1 MTMVGN
7 GGSLGG
13 DARYSQHFVVRILAV
28 AGLLLAIAFGG
39 LGVWTAKSTGDTL
52 KAEIHAE
59 IASVGHLAA
68 DGAQNWLEGRLFLVR
83 GLTEDVNAAS
93 DDRIPALVSRK
104 LLSSSFSEVYFGRE
118 SDGGF
123 ISNNPNPPPAG
134 YDPRKRPW
142 YGAAVKAG
150 GVTFSAPYVDVTTK
164 KLVISVGNPIMENGK
179 LRGVAAADIPLDAL
193 QGFLAGIGLGGKGY
207 VFLVDGSGQ
216 MLVHPDADKVLKPSG
231 FDPKRQP
238 DEDAGD
244 AIVKFYP
251 ITGVSGVEWYVG
263 VAMDRAKV
271 LAPLH
276 TQIWV
281 TGFAVVLALVV
292 ALALL
297 GALLMRLVSRPVTRM
312 TAAMT
317 ALSQGRLDVEIP
329 GVDRR
334 DELGAMAGA
343 LAVFKDNAEKI
354 AHLQAEQEEM
364 RKAAEKHR
372 HELLAQLAASF
383 EAEVAGL
390 LKSVKAAAHDMGDE
404 AKRLGEAMRLA
415 RSGSDAVKGSTD
427 QTSANVQTVAAAAE
441 ELSVSID
448 QISAR
453 VGESAE
459 IAARTASDAEGACRS
474 IERLAAQTANV
485 GNIVN
490 LITDI
495 ASQTNLLALNA
506 TIEAARA
513 GDMGKG
519 FAVVAGEVKTLAN
532 QTAKATD
539 EINSQIGAIQDA
551 TEGVVAEIRAIADIA
566 QKAQELAASISAT
579 VEEQGVATRE
589 IAQNVN
595 RAAAGAQQAA
605 DEIEDVGAAVVSA
618 AERSTGVQGA
628 AEKLVAEF
636 ARLDRQVAKFLEGVR
651 AA

>member
-1 MTMVGN
+1 MTEVDSGSSLRGN
-7 GGSLGG
+7 
-13 DARYSQHFVVRILAV
+13 ARYSQHFVVRLLLV
-28 AGLLLAIAFGG
+28 AGVLLALAFGG
-39 LGVWTAKSTGDTL
+39 LGLWTVKSTGDTL
-52 KAEIHAE
+52 KAEIHAK

-83 GLTEDVNAAS
+83 GLTEDVSAAP
-93 DDRIPALVSRK
+93 DDRIQALVSRK
-104 LLSSSFSEVYFGRE
+104 LLSSSFSEVYFGRD

-123 ISNNPNPPPAG
+123 ISNNPNPPPQG

-150 GVTFSAPYVDVTTK
+150 GITFSAPYVDVTTK
-164 KLVISVGNPIMENGK
+164 KLVISVGNPVYANGN
-179 LRGVAAADIPLDAL
+179 LRGVTAADIPLDAL
-193 QGFLAGIGLGGKGY
+193 QGFLAGIDLGGKGH
-207 VFLVDGSGQ
+207 VFLVDGAGT
-216 MLVHPDADKVLKPSG
+216 MLVDPDAAKVLKPSG

-238 DEDAGD
+238 DENAGS

-251 ITGVSGVEWYVG
+251 ITGVTGVEWYVG
-263 VAMDRAKV
+263 VTMDRAKV
-271 LAPLH
+271 FAPLRA
-276 TQIWV
+276 QIWI
-281 TGFAVVLALVV
+281 TGVAVVLALVV

-297 GALLMRLVSRPVTRM
+297 GVLLMRRVSRPVTQM

-317 ALSQGRLDVEIP
+317 ALSHGRLDVEIP
-329 GVDRR
+329 GVERR

-343 LAVFKDNAEKI
+343 LAVFKDNAAEI
-354 AHLQAEQEEM
+354 ARLQTEQEEM
-364 RKAAEKHR
+364 RKAAEQHR
-372 HELLAQLAASF
+372 HELLEQLAGNF
-383 EAEVAGL
+383 EAELAGL
-390 LKSVKAAAHDMGDE
+390 LNGVKAAAHDMGAE
-404 AKRLGEAMRLA
+404 AKRLGEAMRTA
-415 RSGSDAVKGSTD
+415 RSGSDAVKGSTE

-453 VGESAE
+453 VGESAR

-474 IERLAAQTANV
+474 IEQLAAQTANV

-532 QTAKATD
+532 QTAKATE
-539 EINSQIGAIQDA
+539 EINGQIGAIQQA

-566 QKAQELAASISAT
+566 MQAQDLAASISAT

-618 AERSTGVQGA
+618 AERSTGVESA

-636 ARLDRQVAKFLEGVR
+636 AVLDRQVTKFLEGVR

>member
-1 MTMVGN
+1 MYELGSS
-7 GGSLGG
+7 GSLGG
-13 DARYSQHFVVRILAV
+13 DARHSQHFVVRILAV
-28 AGLLLAIAFGG
+28 AGVLLALAFGG
-39 LGVWTAKSTGDTL
+39 LGVWTAKSTGDTMHQ
-52 KAEIHAE
+52 EISAR
-59 IASVGHLAA
+59 IATAGAGAA
-68 DGAQNWLEGRLFLVR
+68 DGVQKWLEARLPLVENLAENIAALDAAEIPVLLRRDVLNARFSPVYYGSSEGRFIR
-83 GLTEDVNAAS
+83 EPQKPM
-93 DDRIPALVSRK
+93 PA
-104 LLSSSFSEVYFGRE
+104 
-118 SDGGF
+118 D
-123 ISNNPNPPPAG
+123 

-142 YGAAVKAG
+142 YGAAVQAG
-150 GVTFSAPYVDVTTK
+150 RAVVTPPYVSASTKQLCLTIAAPVTQGGAVT
-164 KLVISVGNPIMENGK
+164 
-179 LRGVAAADIPLDAL
+179 GVAGVDLELKDL
-193 QGFLAGIGLGGKGY
+193 QAFLASIDLGGKGY
-207 VFLVDGSGQ
+207 VFLVDGTGA
-216 MLVHPDADKVLKPSG
+216 MLVHPDAEKVLKPSG
-231 FDPKRQP
+231 FDPKRP
-238 DEDAGD
+238 PAEDAGD

-251 ITGVSGVEWYVG
+251 ISGVSGVEWYVG

-271 LAPLH
+271 FAPLR
-276 TQIWV
+276 TQVWG
-281 TGFAVVLALVV
+281 TGLGAALALAV
-292 ALALL
+292 ALGLL
-297 GALLMRLVSRPVTRM
+297 GALLMRQVSRPVTRM

-317 ALSQGRLDVEIP
+317 ALSHGRLDVEIP

-343 LAVFKDNAEKI
+343 LAVFKDNAAEI
-354 AHLQAEQEEM
+354 ARLEAEQEEI
-364 RKAAEKHR
+364 RKAAEAHR
-372 HELLAQLAASF
+372 HDLLEQLAGNF

-390 LKSVKAAAHDMGDE
+390 LKSVQAAAHDMGDE
-404 AKRLGEAMRLA
+404 AKRLGDAMRLA
-415 RSGSDAVKGSTD
+415 RAGSDAVKGSTE

-453 VGESAE
+453 VESAG

-513 GDMGKG
+513 GEMGKG

-539 EINSQIGAIQDA
+539 EINGQIGAIQES
-551 TEGVVAEIRAIADIA
+551 TEGVVAEIRAIADVA
-566 QKAQELAASISAT
+566 QKAQALAASISAT
-579 VEEQGVATRE
+579 VEEQGTATRE

-595 RAAAGAQQAA
+595 RAAAGAQRAA